1 MGTRDDMP
9 ADNKKDNA
17 AWEDLKKNV
26 RAAGAAS
33 ERPAAGTNSASD
45 AKRTYVQGQQ
55 KGSAGQS
62 RGNDPAA
69 KKRPAESAGQEKK
82 SPGGKSAGSAV
93 QKKKGQGG
101 KPAGTSGS
109 RNGSGGK
116 QRSGEQ
122 QKSARP
128 QRINSEE
135 AARRRK
141 EAERRNRMKERSRLT
156 KEMQTQRIMS
166 IAMGVAVILLIVLV
180 IVFIRGCAARKNTT
194 GTDQNT
200 GTAAKADAASAETA
214 DVLEAEPTQTPTPTP
229 EPYADKPDIDIN
241 SWEYILANATHSIE
255 DYAPEVEGFE
265 DVMLDYRIIEPMSA
279 FVNAAR
285 NAGVSVYM
293 SSGYR
298 DYYEQQ
304 WLYEMKVDE
313 YGDEAV
319 AATIVAPPGTSEH
332 QTGLAADI
340 TDQYYETKNES
351 LENTEMYKWMS
362 AHCQEYGFIVRFPKG
377 KEDITGIIYE
387 PWHFRYVGV
396 EAATYIM
403 EHDLTL
409 EEFVALYQ

>member
-1 MGTRDDMP
+1 M
-9 ADNKKDNA
+9 KD
-17 AWEDLKKNV
+17 
-26 RAAGAAS
+26 
-33 ERPAAGTNSASD
+33 
-45 AKRTYVQGQQ
+45 
-55 KGSAGQS
+55 
-62 RGNDPAA
+62 
-69 KKRPAESAGQEKK
+69 
-82 SPGGKSAGSAV
+82 
-93 QKKKGQGG
+93 
-101 KPAGTSGS
+101 
-109 RNGSGGK
+109 
-116 QRSGEQ
+116 
-122 QKSARP
+122 
-128 QRINSEE
+128 
-135 AARRRK
+135 
-141 EAERRNRMKERSRLT
+141 RSRLT
-156 KEMQTQRIMS
+156 KEMQAQRIMS
-166 IAMGVAVILLIVLV
+166 IAMGVAVILLIVLI
-180 IVFIRGCAARKNTT
+180 IVFFRGCAARKNTT

-200 GTAAKADAASAETA
+200 GTAAKADAVSAETA
-214 DVLEAEPTQTPTPTP
+214 DALEAEPTQTPTPTP

-255 DYAPEVEGFE
+255 DYAPEIESFE
-265 DVMLDYRIIEPMSA
+265 DVQLDYRIIEPMSA

-298 DYYEQQ
+298 DFYEQQ
-304 WLYEMKVDE
+304 WLFQMKVDE